1 MSESNAPS
9 AVVDT
14 NVFVSGT
21 INPHGRPRQVLRA
34 WHEGRFRLILSD
46 RQHAELI
53 TVFGRPAIIRQFRIT
68 LIELTELIAR
78 IAAVTPIVPSSSI
91 PVSLRD
97 PKDEHILAAALV
109 GKADYLVTGDDDLLV
124 HQGDPRLGALQIV
137 TASQFLA
144 MLAEQD
150 QAKRDEEA

>member
-1 MSESNAPS
+1 MSESNAPN

-14 NVFVSGT
+14 NIFISGT
-21 INPHGRPRQVLRA
+21 INPHGRPRQVLSA
-34 WHEGRFRLILSD
+34 WHEGRFNLILSD
-46 RQHAELI
+46 WQHAELI
-53 TVFGRPAIIRQFRIT
+53 TVFARPKIIRQFRIT

-78 IAAVTPIVPSSSI
+78 IAGVTPIVPSSSI

-144 MLAEQD
+144 ILEEQA
-150 QAKRDEEA
+150 QAKKDEEA

>member
-46 RQHAELI
+46 RQLAELI
-53 TVFGRPAIIRQFRIT
+53 TVFGRPKIIRQFRIT
-68 LIELTELIAR
+68 LKELSELIAR
-78 IAAVTPIVPSSSI
+78 IVAVTPIVPSSSI

-97 PKDEHILAAALV
+97 PKDEPILAAAL
-109 GKADYLVTGDDDLLV
+109 GGNADYLVTGDFDLLG
-124 HQGDPRLGALQIV
+124 HQGDPRLGTLKIV
-137 TASQFLA
+137 TAAEFLA
-144 MLAEQD
+144 ILKD
-150 QAKRDEEA
+150 SDLTN

>member
-34 WHEGRFRLILSD
+34 WHEGRFKLILSD

-53 TVFGRPAIIRQFRIT
+53 TVFGRPKIIRQFRIT

-78 IAAVTPIVPSSSI
+78 IAAVPPIVPSSSI

-97 PKDEHILAAALV
+97 PKDEHILAAALA

-144 MLAEQD
+144 MLEEQA
-150 QAKRDEEA
+150 QAKRDEES

>member
-9 AVVDT
+9 AVIDT

-34 WHEGRFRLILSD
+34 WHEGRFKLILSD

-53 TVFGRPAIIRQFRIT
+53 TVFSRPKIIRQFRIT

-78 IAAVTPIVPSSSI
+78 IGAVTPIVPSSSI

-137 TASQFLA
+137 TASQFLDA
-144 MLAEQD
+144 LD
-150 QAKRDEEA
+150 DSDITN

>member
-9 AVVDT
+9 AVIDT

-34 WHEGRFRLILSD
+34 WHEGRFKLILSD

-53 TVFGRPAIIRQFRIT
+53 TVFGRQRIIRQFRIT

-78 IAAVTPIVPSSSI
+78 IAGIIPVVPSSSI

-144 MLAEQD
+144 MLEEQAE
-150 QAKRDEEA
+150 AKRDEEA

>member
-1 MSESNAPS
+1 MRESNAPS
-9 AVVDT
+9 AVIDT

-53 TVFGRPAIIRQFRIT
+53 TVFGRPKIIRQFRIT
-68 LIELTELIAR
+68 LIELAELIAR
-78 IAAVTPIVPSSSI
+78 IAAVTPIVPSTGI

-124 HQGDPRLGALQIV
+124 HQGDPRLGALKIV
-137 TASQFLA
+137 TVAQFLA
-144 MLAEQD
+144 LLSDSDDAS
-150 QAKRDEEA
+150 

>member
-1 MSESNAPS
+1 MSETNAPS

-21 INPHGRPRQVLRA
+21 INPQGRSRQVLRA
-34 WHEGRFRLILSD
+34 WHEARFRLILSD
-46 RQHAELI
+46 RQHAKLI
-53 TVFGRPAIIRQFRIT
+53 TVFARPKFIQQFRIT
-68 LIELTELIAR
+68 LIELIELIAR
-78 IAAVTPIVPSSSI
+78 IAGVAPVVPSSSI

-124 HQGDPRLGALQIV
+124 HQGDPRLGALQII

-144 MLAEQD
+144 MLEEQT
-150 QAKRDEEA
+150 QAKRDELA

>member
-34 WHEGRFRLILSD
+34 WHGGRFRLILSD

-53 TVFGRPAIIRQFRIT
+53 TVFGRPKIIRQFRIT

-78 IAAVTPIVPSSSI
+78 IATVTPIVPSASI

-97 PKDEHILAAALV
+97 PEDEHILAAALV

-124 HQGDPRLGALQIV
+124 HQGDPRLGTLKIV
-137 TASQFLA
+137 TVAQFLA
-144 MLAEQD
+144 LLSDSDDAN
-150 QAKRDEEA
+150 

>member
-1 MSESNAPS
+1 MSETNAPS

-14 NVFVSGT
+14 NIFVSGT
-21 INPHGRPRQVLRA
+21 INPQGRPRQVLRA

-53 TVFGRPAIIRQFRIT
+53 TVFARPKIIQRFRIT

-78 IAAVTPIVPSSSI
+78 IAGVTRVVPSSSI

-97 PKDEHILAAALV
+97 VKDEHILAAALA

-137 TASQFLA
+137 TPSQFLA
-144 MLAEQD
+144 MLEEQA

>member
-1 MSESNAPS
+1 MSASNAPS

-21 INPHGRPRQVLRA
+21 INPHGRPRRVLRA
-34 WHEGRFRLILSD
+34 WHEGQFRLILSD
-46 RQHAELI
+46 RQHVELI
-53 TVFGRPAIIRQFRIT
+53 TVFGRPKIIRQFRIT

-97 PKDEHILAAALV
+97 PKDEHILAAALT
-109 GKADYLVTGDDDLLV
+109 GKADYLVTGDDDLLA
-124 HQGDPRLGALQIV
+124 HQGDPRLGTLKIV
-137 TASQFLA
+137 TAAQFLA
-144 MLAEQD
+144 ILD
-150 QAKRDEEA
+150 DSDVTN

>member
-9 AVVDT
+9 AVIDT

-53 TVFGRPAIIRQFRIT
+53 TVFGRPKIIRQFRIT

-78 IAAVTPIVPSSSI
+78 IAGVIPVVPGSSI

-97 PKDEHILAAALV
+97 PKDEHILAAALA

-124 HQGDPRLGALQIV
+124 HQGDPRLGALQFV

-144 MLAEQD
+144 MLEEQD

>member
-1 MSESNAPS
+1 MSETNAPS

-34 WHEGRFRLILSD
+34 WHEDQFRLILSD

-53 TVFGRPAIIRQFRIT
+53 TVFARPKIIRQFRIT
-68 LIELTELIAR
+68 LTELTELIAR
-78 IAAVTPIVPSSSI
+78 IAGVTPIVPGSSI
-91 PVSLRD
+91 PISLRD
-97 PKDEHILAAALV
+97 PKDEHILAAALA

-144 MLAEQD
+144 MLEEQA
-150 QAKRDEEA
+150 QAKRDEET

>member
-9 AVVDT
+9 AVIDT

-34 WHEGRFRLILSD
+34 WHEGRFKLILSD

-53 TVFGRPAIIRQFRIT
+53 TVFGRQRIIRQFRIT

-78 IAAVTPIVPSSSI
+78 IAGIIPVVPSSSI

-144 MLAEQD
+144 MIEEQA

>member
-1 MSESNAPS
+1 MSECNAPS
-9 AVVDT
+9 AVVDI

-34 WHEGRFRLILSD
+34 WHEGRFKLVLSD
-46 RQHAELI
+46 QQCAELI
-53 TVFGRPAIIRQFRIT
+53 TVFGRPKIIRQFRIT

-78 IAAVTPIVPSSSI
+78 IATATPIVPSASI

-124 HQGDPRLGALQIV
+124 YQDDPRLSPLPIV

-144 MLAEQD
+144 ILEEKT
-150 QAKRDEEA
+150 QAKRVEEA

>member
-1 MSESNAPS
+1 MFS
-9 AVVDT
+9 
-14 NVFVSGT
+14 
-21 INPHGRPRQVLRA
+21 RPK
-34 WHEGRFRLILSD
+34 
-46 RQHAELI
+46 
-53 TVFGRPAIIRQFRIT
+53 IIRQFRIT

-78 IAAVTPIVPSSSI
+78 IGAVTPIVPSSSI

-124 HQGDPRLGALQIV
+124 HQGDPRLGALKIV

-144 MLAEQD
+144 MLEEQ
-150 QAKRDEEA
+150 A

>member
-34 WHEGRFRLILSD
+34 WHEGRFRLIFSD

-53 TVFGRPAIIRQFRIT
+53 GVFGRPKIIRQFRIT

-78 IAAVTPIVPSSSI
+78 IADVIPVVPSPSI

-109 GKADYLVTGDDDLLV
+109 GKADYLVTGDGDLLM
-124 HQGDPRLGALQIV
+124 HQGNPRLGTLNIV
-137 TASQFLA
+137 TVAQFLA
-144 MLAEQD
+144 ILD
-150 QAKRDEEA
+150 DSDVTN

>member
-1 MSESNAPS
+1 MSASNAPS
-9 AVVDT
+9 VVVDT

-34 WHEGRFRLILSD
+34 WHEGRFKLVLSD

-53 TVFGRPAIIRQFRIT
+53 TVFGRPNIIRQFRIT
-68 LIELTELIAR
+68 LVELTELIAR
-78 IAAVTPIVPSSSI
+78 IAATTPIVPSSNI

-97 PKDEHILAAALV
+97 PKDEHILAAALG

-124 HQGDPRLGALQIV
+124 HRGDPRLGALQIV
-137 TASQFLA
+137 TATLVS
-144 MLAEQD
+144 
-150 QAKRDEEA
+150 

>member
-9 AVVDT
+9 AVIDT

-34 WHEGRFRLILSD
+34 WHEGRFKLILSD

-53 TVFGRPAIIRQFRIT
+53 TVFSCPKIIRQFRIT

-78 IAAVTPIVPSSSI
+78 IGAVTPIVPSSSI

-97 PKDEHILAAALV
+97 PKDEHIPGAALA

-144 MLAEQD
+144 MLAEQA

>member
-53 TVFGRPAIIRQFRIT
+53 TVFGRPKIIRQFRIT

-78 IAAVTPIVPSSSI
+78 IAGVIPVVPSSSI

-97 PKDEHILAAALV
+97 PQDEHILAAALA

-124 HQGDPRLGALQIV
+124 HQGDPRLGTLQIV

-144 MLAEQD
+144 MLEEQA